1 MFSLRKDKP
10 LVVLGLTITLA
21 AGCTATGALDIAKFV
36 GTIFQV
42 AALNYTGPLVSS
54 VDAVVTAFTGQPVQR
69 PEVQQYPMDGQ
80 YGGQGYPDQQYPG
93 YQYPDTQDP
102 GYQYPDSQYPEYQ
115 YPSAQDPGYQ
125 YPSNQYPS
133 EQNPSEQ
140 YPSQQYPSEQ
150 YPSQQPAGNQYPSQ
164 QPAGNQYPSQQYPNQ
179 QYPSEQYP
187 SQQSA
192 GNQYPNQQYPNQQHP
207 SNQYPDSTGGG
218 YSQPSWE
225 SWGNA
230 FPDPA
235 ARAVPDEGALSIDL
249 ALFTTVNGELVVM
262 PDGARLRDGVG
273 RTTPGDRFGIAFA
286 TNEPAYVYIVNI
298 DATGWG
304 QTLFPYP
311 DVPGFDNPVAAGAQV
326 ILPNE
331 QMYGLDDTRGVETVF
346 VMVSRTPNL
355 ELESA
360 LGPLRGMERAA
371 MVGTRGATAR
381 VSVPMVGQ
389 RGLVGVIPGANK
401 AQNVSLDRFFTE
413 RSTNELAF
421 SRWFVHE

>member
-133 EQNPSEQ
+133 EQ
-140 YPSQQYPSEQ
+140 YPSE
-150 YPSQQPAGNQYPSQ
+150 
-164 QPAGNQYPSQQYPNQ
+164 

>member
-1 MFSLRKDKP
+1 MFSIRKNKP

-102 GYQYPDSQYPEYQ
+102 GYQYPDSQYPDYQ

-125 YPSNQYPS
+125 YPSNQY
-133 EQNPSEQ
+133 PSEQ

-150 YPSQQPAGNQYPSQ
+150 YPSQQPAGNQYPNQ
-164 QPAGNQYPSQQYPNQ
+164 QYPSQQP
-179 QYPSEQYP
+179 
-187 SQQSA
+187 A
-192 GNQYPNQQYPNQQHP
+192 GNQYPNQQYPNQQHT
-207 SNQYPDSTGGG
+207 SNQYPDSSGGG

-311 DVPGFDNPVAAGAQV
+311 DVPGFDNPVVAGAQI

-381 VSVPMVGQ
+381 VSMPMVGQ
-389 RGLVGVIPGANK
+389 RGLVGVMPGANK